1 MKVVDKKKYNNVAE
15 VTDRYVDYYSS
26 NVPTTLLVFITVIY
40 LLTGTIMFHFT
51 ESAWT
56 YVNALYCW

>member
-1 MKVVDKKKYNNVAE
+1 VVDKKKYKDVTE
-15 VTDRYVDYYSS
+15 VTERYVDYYSS
-26 NVPTTLLVFITVIY
+26 NVPTTLLIFITVIY

-51 ESAWT
+51 ETRWT